1 MPRAC
6 LLVNPEGLFVVWL
19 VGWFLLSWVVV
30 VARHVLIVAVDYSL
44 SLLLIRSGLARFP
57 GSADP

>member
-1 MPRAC
+1 
-6 LLVNPEGLFVVWL
+6 VVWL